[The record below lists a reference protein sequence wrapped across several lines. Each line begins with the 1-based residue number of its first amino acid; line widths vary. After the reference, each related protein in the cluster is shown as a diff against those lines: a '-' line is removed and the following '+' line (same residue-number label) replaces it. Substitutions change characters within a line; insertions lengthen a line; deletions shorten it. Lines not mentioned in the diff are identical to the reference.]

1 MVPNRAAESRKMVP
15 GFTGATLREWSWQ
28 RLGAESAR
36 FGMPRM
42 KIKFAHRSCGCLLCR
57 FSYICV
63 SFSSVAV
70 KKFDTYCMEL
80 GIHSSRLRRQSEAA
94 LDNRCLV
101 LGICQAQPAFLI
113 TCYLSALDFKQMPS
127 SCSHV
132 WVEKSLQHKIILYI
146 FGWNCN
152 LTCFQQ
158 RWLLVSHI

>member
-1 MVPNRAAESRKMVP
+1 MVPNRAAESRQMVP

-28 RLGAESAR
+28 RLWAESAS
-36 FGMPRM
+36 FGIPRM
-42 KIKFAHRSCGCLLCR
+42 KIKVAHRSCGFLLCR
-57 FSYICV
+57 FSYVCV

-70 KKFDTYCMEL
+70 KKFDTHCMEL
-80 GIHSSRLRRQSEAA
+80 GIHSSRLRRRSETA

-101 LGICQAQPAFLI
+101 LWICQAHPAFLI
-113 TCYLSALDFKQMPS
+113 ACYRSALYFKQMPS

-146 FGWNCN
+146 FCWNCN

-158 RWLLVSHI
+158 RWILVSHI

>member
-1 MVPNRAAESRKMVP
+1 MCVLMVPNRAAESRQMVP

-42 KIKFAHRSCGCLLCR
+42 KIKFAHRSCGR

-80 GIHSSRLRRQSEAA
+80 DIPPDCGVSQKQLWITDA
-94 LDNRCLV
+94 LSWGSVRPNLLSLSLAISLLSISNRCLRLAV
-101 LGICQAQPAFLI
+101 MCG
-113 TCYLSALDFKQMPS
+113 
-127 SCSHV
+127 
-132 WVEKSLQHKIILYI
+132 
-146 FGWNCN
+146 
-152 LTCFQQ
+152 
-158 RWLLVSHI
+158 